1 MSPSPV
7 RVIVFAKAPVAG
19 AVKTRLARGVGM
31 AAATAWYRRALI
43 RTQMVVM
50 KAEVTAATF
59 AAPSAAAFRNAAPLS
74 GSLQSQSGGDLGAR
88 MADAA
93 RRAGGPSLIVGCDIP
108 GLTPAI
114 LRDAASSVLRHDLVL
129 GPARDGGFYLV
140 GVRTPAH
147 VFRLYERV
155 RWSSEYAMAETLA
168 NVPKH
173 WRIAF
178 APTLQDVDEAADLAA
193 IAPATGA

>member
-1 MSPSPV
+1 MSGSPV
-7 RVIVFAKAPVAG
+7 RLIVFAKAPAGG
-19 AVKTRLARGVGM
+19 AVKTRLARGIGM

-43 RTQMVVM
+43 RTQSNLVRAGLDMQI
-50 KAEVTAATF
+50 A
-59 AAPSAAAFRNAAPLS
+59 AAPSAAVLRNLS
-74 GSLQSQSGGDLGAR
+74 PVPGHLRSQCGGDLGRR

-114 LRDAASSVLRHDLVL
+114 LRDAATLLLQHDLVL

-140 GVRTPAH
+140 GVKSPAH
-147 VFRLYERV
+147 VFGLYDRV
-155 RWSSEYAMAETLA
+155 RWSSEHAMADALA
-168 NVPKH
+168 NAPWH

-193 IAPATGA
+193 IAPAAAA